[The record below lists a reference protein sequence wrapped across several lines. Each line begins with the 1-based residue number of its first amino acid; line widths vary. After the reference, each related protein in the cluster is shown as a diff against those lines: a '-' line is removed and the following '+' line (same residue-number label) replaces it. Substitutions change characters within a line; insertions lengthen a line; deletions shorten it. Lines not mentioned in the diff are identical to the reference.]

1 MRREPQVPGTA
12 LLAFHGKGAMK
23 KTLAA
28 LLMLA
33 AAAMA
38 LLFAKELFHAATPVS
53 GPHAAEEVEEGFRV
67 AVARLRPT
75 LPKKIDAATTLR
87 DVSSARMV
95 LTYHYVVDSD
105 NYDLQPNFMQTAQ
118 RVTTTLVCNTQEMR
132 SAMRVGG
139 VYEYKYSDRNAKAL
153 GGFVV
158 TSADCG

>member
-1 MRREPQVPGTA
+1 MN
-12 LLAFHGKGAMK
+12 
-23 KTLAA
+23 KTLTA

-33 AAAMA
+33 AGAMA
-38 LLFAKELFHAATPVS
+38 LVFARELFHAATPVS
-53 GPHAAEEVEEGFRV
+53 TTNAVEEVEEGFKV

-105 NYDLQPNFMQTAQ
+105 NYDLQPNFMLTAQ
-118 RVTTTLVCNTQEMR
+118 KVTTTLVCNTQEMR
-132 SAMRVGG
+132 SAMKVGA
-139 VYEYKYSDRNAKAL
+139 VYEYKYSDGNAKSL

>member
-1 MRREPQVPGTA
+1 MN
-12 LLAFHGKGAMK
+12 
-23 KTLAA
+23 KTLAT
-28 LLMLA
+28 LLVLA
-33 AAAMA
+33 AGA
-38 LLFAKELFHAATPVS
+38 LALVFARELFHAETPVG
-53 GPHAAEEVEEGFRV
+53 GPNDAAQVEEGFKV
-67 AVARLRPT
+67 AVARLRPM

-118 RVTTTLVCNTQEMR
+118 RVTTTLVCNTQDMR
-132 SAMRVGG
+132 SAMKVGA
-139 VYEYKYSDRNAKAL
+139 VYEYKYSDGSSKPL